1 MVAAVT
7 GTCIFGD
14 AATLYKYRFQSFIWR
29 YFYCAFLGSSLEI
42 IDSEM
47 CSPGWGNL
55 VAKKKKQKQINN
67 PASNNRGILIAA
79 AFHFVAA
86 VENTCH

>member
-1 MVAAVT
+1 MQPGV
-7 GTCIFGD
+7 GKFRSG
-14 AATLYKYRFQSFIWR
+14 
-29 YFYCAFLGSSLEI
+29 LEI

-47 CSPGWGNL
+47 CSTGWGNL

-86 VENTCH
+86 VEEHLPNSKQDSTERTLRPRG